1 MNCDAVWFKELLRLT
16 VLISCLSIHYMSGVI
31 RWNLSFHLENAD
43 SLVGC

>member
-31 RWNLSFHLENAD
+31 RWNLSLIWQM
-43 SLVGC
+43 LILW